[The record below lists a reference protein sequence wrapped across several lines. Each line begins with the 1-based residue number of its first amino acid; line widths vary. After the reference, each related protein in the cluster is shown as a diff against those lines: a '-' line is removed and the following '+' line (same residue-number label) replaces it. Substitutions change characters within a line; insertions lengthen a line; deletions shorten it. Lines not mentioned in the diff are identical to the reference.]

1 MTLKTRGSPDQ
12 KDLFFARCHAK
23 VKLSLQT
30 LSQAIL
36 KFSNNENHVL
46 MSLQRPSPRCG
57 TLFWLWTPWC
67 NLTKKHLILVVS
79 FQDSTRHK
87 WVWVILEFGSLF
99 CSKNVSCFDGETHN
113 ISSIHKTKPA
123 KTTHLLRKGEKTT
136 CIKSVLAPLT
146 KVIPSGSKTQSS
158 PLSCRAPAARPG
170 STGGSCALLQLPF
183 LSAQTEGLWS
193 EKEEVRIAIAKRRK
207 LKFNLSKGKNPVAT
221 WLVSYW
227 SKQRTVT
234 NKYVSPR
241 FFNDTCCCAHC
252 QYTR

>member
-113 ISSIHKTKPA
+113 VIFYPQNKTRQDDTFVKKRGKNHLHKVSLSPSY
-123 KTTHLLRKGEKTT
+123 KGYTVRFQNTE
-136 CIKSVLAPLT
+136 L
-146 KVIPSGSKTQSS
+146 S
-158 PLSCRAPAARPG
+158 PLVPCASSTAR
-170 STGGSCALLQLPF
+170 LH
-183 LSAQTEGLWS
+183 W
-193 EKEEVRIAIAKRRK
+193 R
-207 LKFNLSKGKNPVAT
+207 
-221 WLVSYW
+221 
-227 SKQRTVT
+227 
-234 NKYVSPR
+234 
-241 FFNDTCCCAHC
+241 
-252 QYTR
+252 